1 VTMVVATEDE
11 LSECVALRLIGLQ
24 MSNTDGVQMI
34 RKGGNG
40 YLRSRMAN
48 FISVAK
54 RGPVLML
61 ADLDRIDC
69 PPTLIRKWRRGRAL
83 PDNLLLRVA
92 VREIESWL
100 LADREG
106 FASYLNIAPQK
117 ITTSPEEISDP
128 KHYLLNLARN
138 APRELRSELLPD
150 KGSIASQGFGYNSCL
165 REFVAKMWSPTR
177 AAERSQSLRRA
188 INRVSELTAPNKHTR
203 PAQGATP

>member
-1 VTMVVATEDE
+1 VTVVVATEDE

-24 MSNTDGVQMI
+24 MGNTDGVQMI

-61 ADLDRIDC
+61 AGLDRVDC
-69 PPTLIRKWRRGRAL
+69 PPTLIRKWRRGRIL
-83 PDNLLLRVA
+83 PENLLFRVA

-138 APRELRSELLPD
+138 APRELRSELLPA

-188 INRVSELTAPNKHTR
+188 INRVSELTAPNTR

>member
-1 VTMVVATEDE
+1 VTLIVVTEDE
-11 LSECVALRLIGLQ
+11 LSECVALKLIGRQMANTDEVRLITK
-24 MSNTDGVQMI
+24 S
-34 RKGGNG
+34 GNG

-48 FISVAK
+48 FISVAE

-61 ADLDRIDC
+61 ADLDRINC
-69 PPTLIRKWRRGRAL
+69 PPTLIRQWRRGRAL
-83 PDNLLLRVA
+83 PENLLLRVA

-106 FASYLNIAPQK
+106 FARYLSIAPQK
-117 ITTSPEEISDP
+117 ITTSPEGISDP

-138 APRELRSELLPD
+138 APRDLRSELLPA

-188 INRVSELTAPNKHTR
+188 INRVSELAAPNKHTR
-203 PAQGATP
+203 PAQGANT